1 MALQVAESAALFLTG
16 TAASAL
22 GSIVGLGGGF
32 IAVPG
37 LRLFFGFPPGL
48 AAASSL
54 VLVFANTATASAS
67 FVRHRRV
74 AFDLVIPIALAAI
87 PGSVAGAILASH
99 VSGKI
104 FDLLYAGLLAILAVD
119 IIRRAKRREA
129 GAELETQKTDGSRR
143 SIGGWAGA
151 GVAIGF
157 VSSLFG
163 IGGGVIA
170 VPLLLYFTKR
180 PLQTITAT
188 STAIIALTAP
198 IGIVAYALAHDIRW
212 APAVTLGAGGLVGG
226 LIGVRLA
233 CRISTAALSLLLA
246 TAMIAAAVAMV
257 LRHR

>member
-1 MALQVAESAALFLTG
+1 MALQIAESGALFLIG
-16 TAASAL
+16 AAASVL
-22 GSIVGLGGGF
+22 GSAVGLGGGF
-32 IAVPG
+32 IAVPV

-67 FVRHRRV
+67 FVRHKRV
-74 AFDLVIPIALAAI
+74 AFELVIPIALAAI

-104 FDLLYAGLLAILAVD
+104 FDLLYAGLLAIIAVD

-129 GAELETQKTDGSRR
+129 GAELETQKTGGSQR
-143 SIGGWAGA
+143 SIGGWAAA
-151 GVAIGF
+151 GVVIGF

-163 IGGGVIA
+163 VGGGVIA

-180 PLQTITAT
+180 PLQTVTAT
-188 STAIIALTAP
+188 STTIIALTAP
-198 IGIVAYALAHDIRW
+198 IGIIVYASAHNIQW
-212 APAVTLGAGGLVGG
+212 APALTLGAGGLVGG
-226 LIGVRLA
+226 LIGARLA
-233 CRISTAALSLLLA
+233 SRISTGQLSLLLA

-257 LRHR
+257 LRYR